1 MTLSESMALDS
12 FNFLSSDEDSEPNS
26 QPQTTANTLIGDATC
41 HHGDDVAIDDREES
55 GLGSLEGTG
64 SSKGTTSEWEGG
76 DGREGKGGMS
86 AVCDCV
92 SEGRYD
98 VQAVM

>member
-26 QPQTTANTLIGDATC
+26 QPQSAGNTLMSDVACC
-41 HHGDDVAIDDREES
+41 HSDVVAIDDREES

-64 SSKGTTSEWEGG
+64 SSKGTTSECGGRGEEGNG
-76 DGREGKGGMS
+76 RGGGRE
-86 AVCDCV
+86 
-92 SEGRYD
+92 
-98 VQAVM
+98 